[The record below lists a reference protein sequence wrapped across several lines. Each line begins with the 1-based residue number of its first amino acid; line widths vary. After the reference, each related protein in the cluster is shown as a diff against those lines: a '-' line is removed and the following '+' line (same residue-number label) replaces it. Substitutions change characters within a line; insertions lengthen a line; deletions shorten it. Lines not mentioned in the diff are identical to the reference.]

1 MRLYNFILVQ
11 LRSSPCMFPFME
23 SLTETVT
30 EFVAA
35 NSGWAPLVVGLLAFG
50 ESLAI
55 VSLFV
60 PATMILLALGALVAA
75 SGLDFWSVWLGA
87 MLGAAL
93 GDFVSYALGYRYK
106 QRALAIWP
114 LPRYPGMVERG
125 KRFVLRYGA
134 WGLFAGRFFGPVR
147 AVAPLIAGVF
157 EMPFVVFQAVTLASA
172 MVWAF
177 AMLAP
182 GAGLVMLIG
191 D

>member
-1 MRLYNFILVQ
+1 LD
-11 LRSSPCMFPFME
+11 E
-23 SLTETVT
+23 LTRTIVA
-30 EFVAA
+30 FVEA
-35 NSGWAPLVVGLLAFG
+35 NSHWAPFVIGALAFA

-75 SGLDFWSVWLGA
+75 AGLDFWSVWLGA
-87 MLGAAL
+87 AIGAVL
-93 GDFVSYALGYRYK
+93 GDIVSYALGYHFK
-106 QRALAIWP
+106 NRALTIWP
-114 LPRYPGMVERG
+114 LPRYPEMVARG
-125 KRFVLRYGA
+125 ERFVLKYGA

-157 EMPFVVFQAVTLASA
+157 AMPFVLFQAVTLASA

-182 GAGLVMLIG
+182 GAGIVAFVSR
-191 D
+191 